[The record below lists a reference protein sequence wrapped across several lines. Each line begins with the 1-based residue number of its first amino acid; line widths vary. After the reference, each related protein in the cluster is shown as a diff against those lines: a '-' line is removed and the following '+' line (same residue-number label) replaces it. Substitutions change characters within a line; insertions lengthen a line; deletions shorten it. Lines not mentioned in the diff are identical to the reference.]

1 MDGNGRWARKR
12 HMPRTIGHRKG
23 VDTVR
28 RTIEACGDLGI
39 EYLTLFS
46 FSSENW
52 TRPQDEIGE
61 LMRLL
66 RYYLSS
72 DVADL
77 HRRNIRLRVIGERDR
92 LSSEIVALIENAE
105 RLTSENTAMNLTI
118 ALSYG
123 ARQEIA
129 SAARR
134 LAEQVADGT
143 LRPEEVDEDRLSACL
158 FTADLPEPDL
168 LIRTS
173 GEKRVSNFL
182 LWQLAYAEFVFA
194 DVLWPDFQ
202 KEDLIAAISEF
213 HRRDRRYGAVAGS
226 S

>member
-1 MDGNGRWARKR
+1 
-12 HMPRTIGHRKG
+12 MPRTIGHRKG